1 MGVPGNKNQSAI
13 SNIFNRVPCCISS
26 GKEIAPIGYA
36 NYTDADCDCIKCD
49 DTCKE

>member
-13 SNIFNRVPCCISS
+13 SNIFNRVPCCVSAD
-26 GKEIAPIGYA
+26 KEAAAIGYA